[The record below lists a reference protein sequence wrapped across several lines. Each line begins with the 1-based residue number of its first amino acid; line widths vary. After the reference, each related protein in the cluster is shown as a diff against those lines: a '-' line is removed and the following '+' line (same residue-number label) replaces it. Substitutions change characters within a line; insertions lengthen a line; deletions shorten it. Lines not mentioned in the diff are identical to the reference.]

1 MGKKERK
8 EKGDRKL
15 NQDLRQRRKEFKKQ
29 FLEQTVYHAI
39 LTVKHNH
46 EKTFGKRMKFRFFF
60 SELKRDNLKTIL
72 VIKKSCYPLPDY
84 NFIEQRIERKM
95 GFFSSLWTQTYFRWS
110 VLSTRKVNSE
120 GSEEGSVG
128 CNPQY
133 SQNKALKDDSR
144 LRVIT

>member
-39 LTVKHNH
+39 LTDWENLWKTH
-46 EKTFGKRMKFRFFF
+46 EISFFF